1 MPSFGLSFREL
12 IMALKGKPI
21 AIGTSDTTIYTCPS
35 TLEASVH
42 GLVFS
47 NNNLDSTAL
56 DEIYT
61 NASATGAGKTITVT
75 GNWGAANDTPSIATA
90 KGWAVTG

>member
-1 MPSFGLSFREL
+1 MVVATVIDGAIRFGWSHTNTKAGDRF
-12 IMALKGKPI
+12 
-21 AIGTSDTTIYTCPS
+21 D
-35 TLEASVH
+35 V
-42 GLVFS
+42 S

-75 GNWGAANDTPSIATA
+75 GNWGAANSTIGSFSPQLVKA
-90 KGWAVTG
+90 

>member
-1 MPSFGLSFREL
+1 MFSSGIIFEIP
-12 IMALKGKPI
+12 ALNM
-21 AIGTSDTTIYTCPS
+21 TSSTTIGAFGGGNLRRMRATGMN
-35 TLEASVH
+35 ASFDV
-42 GLVFS
+42 S